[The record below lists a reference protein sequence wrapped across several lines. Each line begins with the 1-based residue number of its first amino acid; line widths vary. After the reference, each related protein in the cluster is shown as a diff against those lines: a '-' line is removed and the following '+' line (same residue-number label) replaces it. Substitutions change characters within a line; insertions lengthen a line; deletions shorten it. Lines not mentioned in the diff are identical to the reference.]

1 LYDDAAKFKSSWRL
15 QWKLNGDVDEG
26 RLVEI
31 VVEKAPKWPRVEI
44 AWKFPVTSHLL
55 RQSPQ
60 NPIAVANDAAFLSFT
75 LLLQISF

>member
-1 LYDDAAKFKSSWRL
+1 MEI
-15 QWKLNGDVDEG
+15 NGFVVKG

-60 NPIAVANDAAFLSFT
+60 NPIAVLVPPYHV
-75 LLLQISF
+75 LP